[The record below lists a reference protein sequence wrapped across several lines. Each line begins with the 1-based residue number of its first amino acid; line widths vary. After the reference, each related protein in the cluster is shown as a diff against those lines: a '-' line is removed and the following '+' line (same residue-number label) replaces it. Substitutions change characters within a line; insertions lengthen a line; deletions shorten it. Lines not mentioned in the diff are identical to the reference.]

1 MPDIDK
7 SFLGKGMKFP
17 PQINPATGR
26 FVTVSEEENIK
37 ESIYLILMTQR
48 TERPLRPDFGS
59 NIMSYTFM
67 DQNLTQLTMVSRT
80 IKEQITSQEPRV
92 TEVQVTFEAGPR
104 EGVLLFNIEYVVQNT
119 NTRDNLVFPFYLDV
133 ASEQEEEGEPEIYEP
148 TAVEE
153 IGN

>member
-26 FVTVSEEENIK
+26 FVTVSEEESIK

-67 DQNLTQLTMVSRT
+67 DQNVTQLTMVTRT
-80 IKEQITSQEPRV
+80 LKEQILSQEPRIS
-92 TEVQVTFEAGPR
+92 EVQITYQSGAR
-104 EGVLLFNIEYVVQNT
+104 EGVLVFNISYTIAST
-119 NTRDNLVFPFYLDV
+119 NTRDNLVFPFYLNV
-133 ASEQEEEGEPEIYEP
+133 VSEQEEEGEPEVYEP
-148 TAVEE
+148 QTVEE